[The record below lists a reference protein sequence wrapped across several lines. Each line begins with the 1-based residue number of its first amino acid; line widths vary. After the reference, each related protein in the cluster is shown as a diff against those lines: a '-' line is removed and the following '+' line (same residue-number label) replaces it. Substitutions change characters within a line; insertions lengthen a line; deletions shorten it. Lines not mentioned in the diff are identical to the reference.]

1 MWPPNFTQRKTEI
14 EKPNPKKMTYTSF
27 TQKTKSQICAM
38 KMYGI
43 KPKVTDECEKLCVKL
58 LSGNYETPVDSLF
71 KESFFE
77 SVKDTAGFWNE
88 AQVKRHIMPLVVPS
102 ATALNLSKIADLK
115 GITEEMDKQWVKCAP
130 IQGPQPK
137 PDFAAGLG
145 SFAFTPQEIE
155 QLNSSHTSDC
165 PTYVTDTMYFPFL
178 VCEAKSSE
186 RGIHEAEK
194 QAMRSASIAVR
205 AIVRLYEKCHDSR
218 NSIGR
223 FLFFQYVIITDPFS

>member
-1 MWPPNFTQRKTEI
+1 MWPPNFTQRNTEI
-14 EKPNPKKMTYTSF
+14 EKPNPRKRTYTTF
-27 TQKTKSQICAM
+27 TQKTKSQSAM
-38 KMYGI
+38 MMHGMNMNAIHIPK
-43 KPKVTDECEKLCVKL
+43 KPQVTDECEKLCDKL
-58 LSGNYETPVDSLF
+58 LSGNYETPVDSFF
-71 KESFFE
+71 KESCFK
-77 SVKDTAGFWNE
+77 SVKDAAGFWNE

-102 ATALNLSKIADLK
+102 ATALNIHEIADLK
-115 GITEEMDKQWVKCAP
+115 GIIEEMDTQWIKCAA

-165 PTYVTDTMYFPFL
+165 PTYVTDAMYFPFL

-186 RGIHEAEK
+186 RAIREAEK

-205 AIVRLYEKCHDSR
+205 AIVRLYERVS
-218 NSIGR
+218 
-223 FLFFQYVIITDPFS
+223 